1 MSELSTYLIED
12 SRISNITD
20 KEVYGVMS
28 GANQST
34 FQSFQA
40 TSKSS
45 NSIIFNCQIPNENI
59 VIDRHLLIQ
68 ATINLVL
75 NLEAAPIPVN
85 NPVTN
90 TPNNSALVFDLGLTD
105 AIGPFIINSLCQSQS
120 CSINNCTVS
129 QNTRDILAPLLRL
142 YDNRKLNRYNSI
154 TASMPDAF
162 YYDYADGVGSL
173 NNVLSSYN
181 NASLDNDFLSRGG
194 FPVTILEVY
203 HSYTTAAGVAT
214 SDASLVQTSGTTNN
228 TWQIAIQVKSIE
240 PFIALSPWT
249 NTQNNNQA
257 GLCGINTI
265 SMNLSIGDCSR
276 AFSTSLNYIK
286 SITLGGTVNGTTY
299 EAFTDAYL
307 LMNFL
312 SLQPEQYQK
321 INSRNVIPYMDFP
334 RYISISSS
342 NTILKFAT
350 RDALGQITLSKQDY
364 ESPNIQL
371 SIIPDLIIIF
381 ARKNISTQTWRDSSS
396 FFTINSIS
404 MTFNNS
410 AGLLSSMNPQQLYLM
425 SNKNGSGQTWNEFC
439 GLSKNNYTATVDDD
453 GILSYDYGEFG
464 RGKDVPTIGSILII
478 NPALDLNL
486 PSYLS
491 NGSIGQFNVSFRIN
505 LSNQG
510 LKPTGSTLT
519 GYSPEI
525 CCICVNS
532 GFMITESGVTAIQTG
547 VLTKELTLK
556 TKDQKATIDH
566 IDYKRYVGGSLSN
579 MGMSN
584 VYKLFKKKNHI
595 NDERTD
601 DTTINN
607 HGTGLSAGSLS
618 AGRIKRLSKHIK

>member
-75 NLEAAPIPVN
+75 NLTAADIPL
-85 NPVTN
+85 TGS
-90 TPNNSALVFDLGLTD
+90 SALVFDLGLTD

-194 FPVTILEVY
+194 FPVTIKRVY
-203 HSYTTAAGVAT
+203 HSYLDNNGAKQ
-214 SDASLVQTSGTTNN
+214 SDTSLVQIGGTTNN
-228 TWQIAIQVKSIE
+228 TWQIAIEINSIE

-265 SMNLSIGDCSR
+265 SMNLNLGDCSR

-286 SITLGGTVNGTTY
+286 SITLGGTIVDNNGTVLDTY
-299 EAFTDAYL
+299 EPFTNANL

-350 RDALGQITLSKQDY
+350 RDALGQITLSTQDY
-364 ESPNIQL
+364 DSPNIQL

-404 MTFNNS
+404 CTFNNS
-410 AGLLSSMNPQQLYLM
+410 AGLCSSMNPQQLYLM

-478 NPALDLNL
+478 NPSLDLNL
-486 PSYLS
+486 PSYLA
-491 NGSIGQFNVSFRIN
+491 NGSLGQFNVSFRIS

-510 LKPTGSTLT
+510 LDSTGSGLA